1 MLGRALYYYY
11 PPNKKKYFCGNKAQL
26 KLFDF
31 KFALSYYQ
39 EGVGV
44 VSTLLYV
51 YLSLCWN
58 DQDKE
63 PIHHCN
69 DRSKDDLNGQL
80 TRMEG
85 GLKEQM
91 DVLMFLILAGLHC
104 SGKALSKS

>member
-1 MLGRALYYYY
+1 M
-11 PPNKKKYFCGNKAQL
+11 PPPPKQKKYFCGNKAQL

-44 VSTLLYV
+44 VSTLLYP
-51 YLSLCWN
+51 SLCWN